1 MKKTIISILFSVIV
15 FHQIMAQMDY
25 KNILAEIETNSTM
38 LGALKHQMEA
48 DKLAYRTGIYLA
60 NPEVEFNYLWGNTPN
75 IGNRQDINISQTF
88 DFPSVYLLRNRVADM
103 QNQNIELLYKAERI
117 NLLLSAKQLLIQL
130 VYYNSLEGEYKNRLS
145 NAERIAKSYRIRIEK
160 GDANAIENN
169 KAQMNL
175 IMVQNQLNDIRIQQ
189 VSLLSQLK
197 SLNGG
202 KELSFNQNAY
212 YSLSLPAS
220 FQEWYLLAEMQ
231 NPTLQ
236 YVRMQV
242 EISRQQIKLNQV
254 LSLPKFKAGY
264 MSEKIIGEHFQGVS
278 LGISIP
284 MFENK
289 NTVKQAKAKAV
300 ALEAQ
305 FEDNRV
311 RFYNNLQALYF
322 KAHGLQENAEKY
334 RRALSTFS
342 NADLL
347 QKALDGGEMDLLQYL
362 LEIEYYYEIMNKVLE
377 AEREYQLTLSELSAV
392 QL

>member
-130 VYYNSLEGEYKNRLS
+130 VYYNSLEREYKNRLS

-264 MSEKIIGEHFQGVS
+264 MS
-278 LGISIP
+278 
-284 MFENK
+284 
-289 NTVKQAKAKAV
+289 
-300 ALEAQ
+300 
-305 FEDNRV
+305 
-311 RFYNNLQALYF
+311 
-322 KAHGLQENAEKY
+322 
-334 RRALSTFS
+334 
-342 NADLL
+342 
-347 QKALDGGEMDLLQYL
+347 
-362 LEIEYYYEIMNKVLE
+362 
-377 AEREYQLTLSELSAV
+377 
-392 QL
+392 